1 MKSKPI
7 ETSEALDKAL
17 EEIKKCEEKVQ
28 MNDEM
33 NDKMSDEM
41 NNEVNNMDEMNEQEL
56 NDFFGDDTDS
66 FTDTQTGEFK
76 PDRRFCEVAE
86 SSLSNSGGKASA
98 MASIT
103 SAELYGERL
112 SAEGLQLLITAY
124 QLGIADSLSAGMTA
138 ETVAGHI
145 ACMPDDMMFR
155 SDDAEDSVI
164 AMIKAGQPVIAAAI
178 TKRICAVESRSIM
191 LIANDD
197 ETQNYPIEMFAVTS
211 ENKDSYFGGYIRTAP
226 LRRLVRLFSRIIKIK
241 AWDYFDI
248 ITDFG

>member
-17 EEIKKCEEKVQ
+17 EEIKKCEEKEQ

-33 NDKMSDEM
+33 NDKMSDDMSDEM

-76 PDRRFCEVAE
+76 PGIRFCEVAE

-124 QLGIADSLSAGMTA
+124 L
-138 ETVAGHI
+138 
-145 ACMPDDMMFR
+145 
-155 SDDAEDSVI
+155 
-164 AMIKAGQPVIAAAI
+164 
-178 TKRICAVESRSIM
+178 
-191 LIANDD
+191 
-197 ETQNYPIEMFAVTS
+197 
-211 ENKDSYFGGYIRTAP
+211 
-226 LRRLVRLFSRIIKIK
+226 
-241 AWDYFDI
+241 
-248 ITDFG
+248 

>member
-17 EEIKKCEEKVQ
+17 EEIKKCEEKEQ

-138 ETVAGHI
+138 ETVA
-145 ACMPDDMMFR
+145 
-155 SDDAEDSVI
+155 
-164 AMIKAGQPVIAAAI
+164 
-178 TKRICAVESRSIM
+178 
-191 LIANDD
+191 
-197 ETQNYPIEMFAVTS
+197 
-211 ENKDSYFGGYIRTAP
+211 
-226 LRRLVRLFSRIIKIK
+226 
-241 AWDYFDI
+241 
-248 ITDFG
+248 